1 MEDRMRTC
9 RNFRHLVP
17 GTTLLAVCF
26 LVSSFAAG
34 SARAAAPV
42 ERHDWAVGLAW
53 GLGNGSVTLVDQAE
67 GTDWA
72 RGGSPQLRVGRRV
85 GSHLMVGLE
94 NRQWL
99 NEAGYQDYK
108 IRGNVQNLCL
118 VLTAYPGRATDL
130 TSGLYVQAGYG
141 WAHGRLSGLEPID
154 GGPHEVDDTGAN
166 EWGETYEVIYK
177 HDAGGWGAV
186 LGLGYEFRINRHC
199 AAGLAVS
206 YNFLSFDD
214 DVFEEAEFVPASL
227 NLNWYF

>member
-1 MEDRMRTC
+1 MRTC
-9 RNFRHLVP
+9 RNFKQMLT
-17 GTTLLAVCF
+17 GTTLLAAC
-26 LVSSFAAG
+26 LLLSSLGAG
-34 SARAAAPV
+34 SAGAVAPV

-53 GLGNGSVTLVDQAE
+53 GLGTGTVTMVDQVE

-99 NEAGYQDYK
+99 HEAGLAEYK
-108 IRGNVQNLCL
+108 IRGNMQDLCL
-118 VLTAYPGRATDL
+118 VLTAYPGRSTDW
-130 TSGLYVQAGYG
+130 TNGFYAQAGYG
-141 WAHGRLSGLEPID
+141 WAHGRLSGLEPIE
-154 GGPHEVDDTGAN
+154 GGAN

-177 HDAGGWGAV
+177 HDGRGWATV

-199 AAGLAVS
+199 AAGVAVS

-214 DVFEEAEFVPASL
+214 DVFEEAEFVPAAV